1 MKLIDDKGRFLGKI
15 NIIDLLVLLVV
26 LVVGVFLVIKLSG
39 GGGDGVSG
47 DGVSG
52 DTKITYTVQV
62 RDVDVE
68 VYNAIQEYIPGRLM
82 ASGNFL
88 DGEVTQVT
96 EEPSKGQIHTIT
108 PSNEGGMELDSR
120 AKDTYD
126 LTFTIEARVANSMK
140 NEIGTQEI
148 RIGKSH
154 IIKTDKFELE
164 KGTILSCEWEKAS

>member
-1 MKLIDDKGRFLGKI
+1 MKLIDEKGRFLGRI

-39 GGGDGVSG
+39 GVGEGADGG
-47 DGVSG
+47 
-52 DTKITYTVQV
+52 TKLTYTVQV

-68 VYNAIQEYIPGRLM
+68 VYNAIQEHIPGKLM

-88 DGEVTQVT
+88 DAEVVKVT
-96 EEPSKGQIHTIT
+96 EEPSKGQVHTIKT
-108 PSNEGGMELDSR
+108 DSEGGMEVESR

-126 LTFTIEARVANSMK
+126 LTFTIEANVANTMK
-140 NEIGTQEI
+140 NELGTQEV

-164 KGTILSCEWEKAS
+164 KGTILSCEWEEAS